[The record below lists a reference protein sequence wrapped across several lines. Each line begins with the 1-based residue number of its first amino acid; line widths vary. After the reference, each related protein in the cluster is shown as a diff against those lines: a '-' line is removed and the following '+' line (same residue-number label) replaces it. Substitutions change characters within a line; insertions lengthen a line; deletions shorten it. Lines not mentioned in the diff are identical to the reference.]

1 MDSTEYRM
9 FSKVFI
15 VFNCL
20 VELSVYDM
28 LHCLVLYYS
37 MFGLILI
44 TCTKWN
50 IIKFIDQNWKFM
62 DRMDSTEYRMFSK
75 VFNVFDS

>member
-1 MDSTEYRM
+1 M
-9 FSKVFI
+9 F
-15 VFNCL
+15 
-20 VELSVYDM
+20 
-28 LHCLVLYYS
+28 HCLVSHYS

-44 TCTKWN
+44 TFTKSN
-50 IIKFIDQNWKFM
+50 IIIKFINQNWKFM